1 MRGNEHN
8 EYYGPDFSTV
18 TDCKMK
24 KVLTFQSTFKAKD
37 AVKQHHKP
45 HVRAQG
51 GHVLDFYILIFA
63 C

>member
-24 KVLTFQSTFKAKD
+24 KVLTFQSTFQAKD
-37 AVKQHHKP
+37 AV
-45 HVRAQG
+45 
-51 GHVLDFYILIFA
+51 
-63 C
+63 